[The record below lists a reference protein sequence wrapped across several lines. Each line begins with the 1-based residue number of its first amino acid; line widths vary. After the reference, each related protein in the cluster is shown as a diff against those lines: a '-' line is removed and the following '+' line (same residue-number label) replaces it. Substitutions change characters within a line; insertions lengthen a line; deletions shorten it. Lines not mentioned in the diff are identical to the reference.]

1 MLIVNGHIELEKVSG
16 GGIDPETGYPKQAE
30 TVWGKSLPCQFRI
43 PKMDMRTRTS
53 DGSSFKD
60 VSYEILVEWGRIDS
74 ERLRLHTVFGEML
87 GEFKIIRIMPLREVS
102 KVKIWV

>member
-1 MLIVNGHIELEKVSG
+1 MLIVNGHIELAKVSG
-16 GGIDPETGYPKQAE
+16 GGIDPETGHPRSVE
-30 TVWGKSLPCQFRI
+30 TVWGESVPCQFRI
-43 PKMDMRTRTS
+43 PRMDMKARTS

-74 ERLRLHTVFGEML
+74 ERLRIYTVFGEIL